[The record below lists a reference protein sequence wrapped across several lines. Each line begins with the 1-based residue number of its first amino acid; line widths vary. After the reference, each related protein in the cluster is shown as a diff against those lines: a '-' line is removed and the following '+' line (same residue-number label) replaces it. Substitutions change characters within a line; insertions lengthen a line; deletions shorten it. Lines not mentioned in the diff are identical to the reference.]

1 MFTSAPSSC
10 SDTKISAPVLTF
22 PAIIEDP
29 MVRAL
34 MRADHVD
41 PQSLRTDL
49 SRIAA
54 TITPARPVVSRAAQS
69 ECCTC

>member
-1 MFTSAPSSC
+1 MAHLSLASGPETKVCAP
-10 SDTKISAPVLTF
+10 ALTF
-22 PAIIEDP
+22 PAILDDP

-41 PQSLRTDL
+41 LQSLRTDL

-54 TITPARPVVSRAAQS
+54 TITPPAPRPVMAESCA
-69 ECCTC
+69 C